1 MFAETNKEQLPARQ
15 ILLIP
20 KIFAIVSGN
29 VTGNKKCVPYLTPE
43 RITTSL
49 SNNVDQLN
57 LRLIL
62 NDHPSSLFNGSDRI
76 DQPKSSFVYLSNICT
91 QVC

>member
-43 RITTSL
+43 RTQHHNQTM
-49 SNNVDQLN
+49 
-57 LRLIL
+57 LI
-62 NDHPSSLFNGSDRI
+62 N
-76 DQPKSSFVYLSNICT
+76 
-91 QVC
+91 